1 MTKDK
6 MFSMKKYRY
15 TEHGLGHITVGGNE
29 YMLEHGD
36 EIELPE
42 DDAKVKEL
50 VELGYLVECVVRQA
64 HHDNVQAAAGVEEE
78 VAEVGAT
85 GKRKART
92 KPDSS
97 TEVNGANATEGEGGV
112 DAGKQ

>member
-1 MTKDK
+1 

-15 TEHGLGHITVGGNE
+15 TQHGLGHITVGDKE

-50 VELGYLVECVVRQA
+50 VGLGYLVGIDKVTKEEP
-64 HHDNVQAAAGVEEE
+64 AA
-78 VAEVGAT
+78 T
-85 GKRKART
+85 SKRKLRKKT
-92 KPDSS
+92 DSS
-97 TEVNGANATEGEGGV
+97 TEVNGANATEGDADA

>member
-1 MTKDK
+1 

-50 VELGYLVECVVRQA
+50 VELGYLVELKV
-64 HHDNVQAAAGVEEE
+64 DVQAAAGVEEE
-78 VAEVGAT
+78 VAEGGAP

-97 TEVNGANATEGEGGV
+97 TEVNGANATEGDGGG
-112 DAGKQ
+112 DAEKQ